1 MHKMTDVLFFVGSLA
16 VGGTEKH
23 LSQVLPALAKRGWAL
38 KVVVFKDGGA
48 FAEPI
53 EAAGIPI
60 EVLPHG
66 ISVPIPKVRGALTL
80 MQQTRALA
88 VRLRQRP
95 PRILHC
101 FLPACCTF
109 GGLAARMAG
118 FSPVVMSRR
127 SQAARPSSFPG
138 DKPMESWALRHA
150 NLVFGHS
157 SQVIDE
163 LKAEGI
169 ASAKLRLNHNGID
182 FQAFDDAAGDR
193 QETRRVER
201 WSPDE
206 IVFATVANLIPYK
219 GHVDLLQ
226 AFALLAD
233 NLPKWRLVLVGQ
245 GGTAFT
251 QQLHGLSQ
259 RLGIAERVDF
269 LGGRA
274 DVPRLLKAADAGIL
288 ASHQEGFPN
297 AILEYMAAS
306 LPVIATATGGNFD
319 AVCEDQTGLLVP
331 PGAPELLAQAAALL
345 LSNPLLRKRLGQAG
359 RKRVE
364 ATFSLGACVD
374 RYEDAYRGLLGN
386 GHRYG

>member
-1 MHKMTDVLFFVGSLA
+1 MTDVLFFVGSLA
-16 VGGTEKH
+16 VGGTERH
-23 LSQVLPALAKRGWAL
+23 LSQVLPALTKRGWAL
-38 KVVVFKDGGA
+38 KMVVFSDGGA
-48 FAEPI
+48 FTEPI

-60 EVLPHG
+60 EVLPRG
-66 ISVPIPKVRGALTL
+66 FSVPVPKLRGALAL
-80 MQQTRALA
+80 VQQTRALA
-88 VRLRQRP
+88 VGLRRRP

-101 FLPACCTF
+101 FLPTCCIV
-109 GGLAARMAG
+109 GGLAVRMAG

-138 DKPMESWALRHA
+138 DKSMERWALRHA

-157 SQVIDE
+157 SRVIDE

-169 ASAKLRLNHNGID
+169 ANTKLRLNHNGID
-182 FQAFDDAAGDR
+182 LEAFDDAAGER
-193 QETRRVER
+193 EGTRRAEQWR
-201 WSPDE
+201 PDE

-219 GHVDLLQ
+219 GHVDLIQ
-226 AFALLAD
+226 AFARLAG
-233 NLPKWRLVLVGQ
+233 NLPWRLVLVGQ
-245 GGTAFT
+245 GGPAFT
-251 QQLHGLSQ
+251 QQLRELTQ

-319 AVCEDQTGLLVP
+319 AVCENQTGLLIP
-331 PGAPELLAQAAALL
+331 PAAPELLSQAAVLL
-345 LSNPLLRKRLGQAG
+345 LSDPLLRKRLGQAG
-359 RKRVE
+359 RRRVE
-364 ATFSLGACVD
+364 STFSLDACVD

-386 GHRYG
+386 GHHHG